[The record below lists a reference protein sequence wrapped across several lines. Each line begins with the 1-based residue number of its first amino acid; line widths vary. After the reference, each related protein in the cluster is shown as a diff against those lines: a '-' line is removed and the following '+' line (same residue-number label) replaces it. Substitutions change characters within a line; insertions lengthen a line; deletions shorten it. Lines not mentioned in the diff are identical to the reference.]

1 MSETNELTNHNPPPE
16 NLTLTPA
23 QITVARFHLERL
35 AGLLDNQHSPVSPI
49 LKGMIAGMVKD
60 YITGLSDEQ
69 VTLMV
74 AAFFDYSDFLTDEL
88 WPDEKDEV

>member
-1 MSETNELTNHNPPPE
+1 
-16 NLTLTPA
+16 
-23 QITVARFHLERL
+23 
-35 AGLLDNQHSPVSPI
+35 
-49 LKGMIAGMVKD
+49 MIAGMVKD